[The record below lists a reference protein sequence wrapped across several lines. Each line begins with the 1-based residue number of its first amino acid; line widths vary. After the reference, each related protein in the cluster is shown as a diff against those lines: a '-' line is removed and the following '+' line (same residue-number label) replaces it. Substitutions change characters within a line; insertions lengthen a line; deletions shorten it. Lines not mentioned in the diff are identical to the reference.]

1 MLAILCL
8 LVLLAPFPEKETL
21 LFIASVEFHW
31 MVCDQETFDS
41 AGEGASIQSGS
52 LSVYECLQTGN
63 IYTIDF

>member
-1 MLAILCL
+1 MLVILCL

-52 LSVYECLQTGN
+52 LSVY
-63 IYTIDF
+63 